1 MVMRQMRENTKWIM
15 LVTALAF
22 VALMVFEWGMDLTGR
37 SGTQFS
43 GGEIGRVNGQTVAY
57 EEFLEVYRGLYA
69 QQAASGQPISA
80 VMNDQIED
88 AAWEQLVMQRLIAQE
103 LRRRGIQVTDAEV
116 RQAARY
122 APPPEFVSHE
132 AFQTNGQFD
141 LTKYHAFLASPSVD
155 TELLVQLEAYYRDA
169 IPRSKLYYQSTAGTF
184 VTDGALWRMWRDT
197 HEKVRIR
204 FLAFDPATM
213 VPDAAVS
220 ITDAEIRSYYESHEE
235 DFLRPAQASVRYI
248 VLDRSPTAA
257 DSALALERARELA
270 ARAATGAFEE
280 IARAESG
287 DSASAAEG
295 GRLTVVRGQTYPA
308 LEEAAFSQRVGA
320 VGPPV
325 LSPAGYHVLRV
336 DSRSDSTAEARQIL
350 VPVRLSQ
357 AREDELFD
365 MADSL
370 DVLSENTRLDEMARQ
385 FGLTVR
391 TADLI
396 PGLAFVPGLGLAE
409 EGVAWAF
416 DDAAPGEVSAVF
428 EMPSAYYVFELVD
441 RQEERTLTLAEATPT
456 VRSALIAEKKV
467 QRAKE
472 TVRQALEQIESGR
485 SMEQVAAQFETQ
497 VQEAGPFSRG
507 EFVPGLGRLNPAVGT
522 AFGLRQGQLSGVV
535 ESERQLFIIQ
545 LLERQDAS
553 RAEWEQQKAEQRA
566 RVTQALAEQRWNEFL
581 AALRE
586 QAEVV
591 DGRQELNR
599 RLAAQ
604 PPVN

>member
-1 MVMRQMRENTKWIM
+1 M
-15 LVTALAF
+15 
-22 VALMVFEWGMDLTGR
+22 
-37 SGTQFS
+37 
-43 GGEIGRVNGQTVAY
+43 
-57 EEFLEVYRGLYA
+57 
-69 QQAASGQPISA
+69 
-80 VMNDQIED
+80 
-88 AAWEQLVMQRLIAQE
+88 
-103 LRRRGIQVTDAEV
+103 
-116 RQAARY
+116 
-122 APPPEFVSHE
+122 
-132 AFQTNGQFD
+132 
-141 LTKYHAFLASPSVD
+141 
-155 TELLVQLEAYYRDA
+155 
-169 IPRSKLYYQSTAGTF
+169 
-184 VTDGALWRMWRDT
+184 
-197 HEKVRIR
+197 
-204 FLAFDPATM
+204 
-213 VPDAAVS
+213 
-220 ITDAEIRSYYESHEE
+220 
-235 DFLRPAQASVRYI
+235 
-248 VLDRSPTAA
+248 
-257 DSALALERARELA
+257 
-270 ARAATGAFEE
+270 
-280 IARAESG
+280 
-287 DSASAAEG
+287 
-295 GRLTVVRGQTYPA
+295 RGQTYPA

>member
-1 MVMRQMRENTKWIM
+1 M
-15 LVTALAF
+15 
-22 VALMVFEWGMDLTGR
+22 
-37 SGTQFS
+37 
-43 GGEIGRVNGQTVAY
+43 
-57 EEFLEVYRGLYA
+57 
-69 QQAASGQPISA
+69 
-80 VMNDQIED
+80 
-88 AAWEQLVMQRLIAQE
+88 
-103 LRRRGIQVTDAEV
+103 
-116 RQAARY
+116 
-122 APPPEFVSHE
+122 
-132 AFQTNGQFD
+132 
-141 LTKYHAFLASPSVD
+141 
-155 TELLVQLEAYYRDA
+155 
-169 IPRSKLYYQSTAGTF
+169 
-184 VTDGALWRMWRDT
+184 
-197 HEKVRIR
+197 
-204 FLAFDPATM
+204 
-213 VPDAAVS
+213 
-220 ITDAEIRSYYESHEE
+220 
-235 DFLRPAQASVRYI
+235 
-248 VLDRSPTAA
+248 
-257 DSALALERARELA
+257 
-270 ARAATGAFEE
+270 
-280 IARAESG
+280 
-287 DSASAAEG
+287 
-295 GRLTVVRGQTYPA
+295 
-308 LEEAAFSQRVGA
+308 
-320 VGPPV
+320 
-325 LSPAGYHVLRV
+325 
-336 DSRSDSTAEARQIL
+336 
-350 VPVRLSQ
+350 RLSQ